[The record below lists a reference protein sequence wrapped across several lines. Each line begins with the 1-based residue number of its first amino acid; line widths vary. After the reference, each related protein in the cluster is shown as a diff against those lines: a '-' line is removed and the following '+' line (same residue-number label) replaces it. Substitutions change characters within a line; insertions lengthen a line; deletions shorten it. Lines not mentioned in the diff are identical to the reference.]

1 MGGMDHRRTGST
13 ARTLT
18 VLCALFS
25 VVAIVATACSS
36 AREAPPILLPTN
48 AEPSTIYD
56 ANGTLI
62 TTLQEENRS
71 VVSLDQIPRTVQDA
85 VIAIEDDQFWHHN
98 GINPRSIARAARS
111 NAASGEITQGGST
124 ITQQYVKNALLSDE
138 QTIGRKL
145 EEASLA
151 MALERNYSKELILEL
166 YLNTIY
172 LGAGAY
178 GVDAAART
186 YFGVPVSDVTLPQ
199 AALLAGVIQSPA
211 RHDPRRHPDS
221 ALKRRNL
228 VLSEMLEQGMITKA
242 QYTEARATPI
252 VLAEETPLPEQLP
265 YPAPHFVDEVKNWL
279 LNQSDTLGK
288 NRGERRERLLRG
300 GLKIYTTVDLTMQQ
314 EAEDAIRS
322 VFKAQGTD
330 PKDPDAALVSI
341 DPKSG
346 FVKAMVGGFNYFG
359 THAYRQANLA
369 MGTGRSTGSA
379 FKPIVMAAALEAG
392 VSPSKVFNS
401 PSSTQFKVPGG
412 IWKVK
417 GGGGLGA
424 GTMHECLVVS
434 SNTCFANIIL
444 DKQVGAERA
453 DDMAKRLGIV
463 STKLSV
469 SPAMVLGPNNT
480 TVLDVASVYATFA
493 NDGVHVPPAFVTK
506 IVGPDGEVI
515 YQHAHSQSKAIEPEI
530 ARQVTSA
537 MEGVIAGGTGKS
549 AAIDRPAAGKTGSA
563 QRHTDAWFTGF
574 TPQLATAVWV
584 GFAETRADRS
594 GTKRLVSMTSPNT
607 RITVFGGTYPAKIW
621 STFMK
626 SALAESPVLPLISAD
641 DVPIPTTTVPSPN
654 ATVTDAVKATEM
666 ALVPNVVGASPE
678 SARKKLTGEGFKVRE
693 LRNEVVD
700 LASSTVTAQSPSSG
714 SSLPKGTEVW
724 IQFPVPPPPPTTT
737 TTSTSTVPGA
747 ATTSTTTTK
756 PKG

>member
-1 MGGMDHRRTGST
+1 
-13 ARTLT
+13 
-18 VLCALFS
+18 
-25 VVAIVATACSS
+25 
-36 AREAPPILLPTN
+36 
-48 AEPSTIYD
+48 
-56 ANGTLI
+56 
-62 TTLQEENRS
+62 
-71 VVSLDQIPRTVQDA
+71 
-85 VIAIEDDQFWHHN
+85 
-98 GINPRSIARAARS
+98 
-111 NAASGEITQGGST
+111 
-124 ITQQYVKNALLSDE
+124 
-138 QTIGRKL
+138 
-145 EEASLA
+145 
-151 MALERNYSKELILEL
+151 
-166 YLNTIY
+166 
-172 LGAGAY
+172 
-178 GVDAAART
+178 
-186 YFGVPVSDVTLPQ
+186 
-199 AALLAGVIQSPA
+199 
-211 RHDPRRHPDS
+211 
-221 ALKRRNL
+221 
-228 VLSEMLEQGMITKA
+228 MLEQGMITKA
-242 QYTEARATPI
+242 RVHPEARATPI

-506 IVGPDGEVI
+506 IVGPDGEVLI
-515 YQHAHSQSKAIEPEI
+515 YQHAHSRS
-530 ARQVTSA
+530 RQ
-537 MEGVIAGGTGKS
+537 
-549 AAIDRPAAGKTGSA
+549 
-563 QRHTDAWFTGF
+563 
-574 TPQLATAVWV
+574 
-584 GFAETRADRS
+584 
-594 GTKRLVSMTSPNT
+594 
-607 RITVFGGTYPAKIW
+607 
-621 STFMK
+621 
-626 SALAESPVLPLISAD
+626 
-641 DVPIPTTTVPSPN
+641 
-654 ATVTDAVKATEM
+654 
-666 ALVPNVVGASPE
+666 
-678 SARKKLTGEGFKVRE
+678 
-693 LRNEVVD
+693 
-700 LASSTVTAQSPSSG
+700 
-714 SSLPKGTEVW
+714 
-724 IQFPVPPPPPTTT
+724 
-737 TTSTSTVPGA
+737 
-747 ATTSTTTTK
+747 
-756 PKG
+756 